1 MSKIIL
7 SGGGEMWGLPEVSP
21 FVTKTEIHLRM
32 AGLDY
37 TKRQAMPEESPK
49 GQIPF
54 IDVGGRLIGD
64 STFIRFHIE
73 GEYGVDLDEGLTP
86 FGRATALAIEMM
98 VEHELGPAVGYFRWL
113 KPDNFERGP
122 GRWFNDMPD
131 GVREDFKRDLQ
142 EQVRKNMTAKG
153 IARHSEAEIVGLGVR
168 SLKAL
173 EVFLAGKPFL
183 MGEEPCG
190 ADAFVFATLAGAM
203 TPYFPSPLRD
213 EAIKFPTLVAYVS
226 RMFDRFYPDFAWDAG
241 IQPEEAHESSSA
253 KAA

>member
-21 FVTKTEIHLRM
+21 FVTKTEIHLKM

-37 TKRQAMPEESPK
+37 TRRQAMPEESPK

-54 IDVGGRLIGD
+54 IDDGGRLIGD

-122 GRWFNDMPD
+122 GQWFNDMPD

-142 EQVRKNMTAKG
+142 EQVRKNMAAKG
-153 IARHSEAEIVGLGVR
+153 IARHTEAEIVGLGVR

-183 MGEEPCG
+183 MGDEPCG

-213 EAIKFPTLVAYVS
+213 QAIRFPTLVAYVS
-226 RMFDRFYPDFAWDAG
+226 RMFDRFYPEFEWDAG
-241 IQPEEAHESSSA
+241 ITSEDTRQ
-253 KAA
+253 AA